1 MMHRLFPSDAREVSD
16 DDLVDL
22 YRFPEPS
29 GSSRPWVRANFVAS
43 ADGAAQGRDFKSG
56 TLSGAA
62 DRRVFALLRALCDVI
77 LVGAGTTRVE
87 GYKPVR
93 AEESDTDLRAEHD
106 LEPLPAMAVVSRSLN
121 LDTELV
127 RGSSAPTVV
136 VTVQS
141 APTEALARVRE
152 LAPVVVA
159 GEHDVD
165 FAEALRQLAAQGY
178 RRMLCE
184 GGPTLMH
191 SLVAADCLDDLCL
204 TLSPSLI
211 AGERLRITHGGTLEP
226 PRDLRLAHLLE
237 EGGELFARYCV
248 DRPESPGTM
257 SSSANV
263 SGTSS

>member
-1 MMHRLFPSDAREVSD
+1 MMRRLFPSSSPEVSD
-16 DDLVDL
+16 DDLVEL
-22 YRFPEPS
+22 YTFPEPV
-29 GSSRPWVRANFVAS
+29 GRSRPWVRANFVAS

-56 TLSGAA
+56 SLSGAA

-93 AEESDTDLRAEHD
+93 PEESDTDLRTEQD
-106 LEPLPAMAVVSRSLN
+106 LEPLPAIAVVSRSLN
-121 LDTELV
+121 LDPELV
-127 RGSSAPTVV
+127 KGSAAPTVV

-141 APTEALARVRE
+141 APADALARMRE

-165 FAEALRQLAAQGY
+165 FGEALRQLATQGY

-204 TLSPSLI
+204 TLSPTLI
-211 AGERLRITHGGTLEP
+211 AGERLRITHGPTLDP
-226 PRDLRLAHLLE
+226 PRDLRLAHLIE
-237 EGGELFARYCV
+237 DDGELFARYCV
-248 DRPESPGTM
+248 DRPDNPGTM

-263 SGTSS
+263 RGTSS